1 MNTNSLESNEDQ
13 DKKKKLM
20 EENAVLKKKLQD
32 EHLNLTE

>member
-20 EENAVLKKKLQD
+20 EENAVLKKKL
-32 EHLNLTE
+32 

>member
-1 MNTNSLESNEDQ
+1 MTTNSLELNEDQ

>member
-1 MNTNSLESNEDQ
+1 MNTNSLELNEDQ